1 MIPIWLL
8 SGRLGNQMFQLAYL
22 YAQQR
27 RGAIPDIWL
36 QYPEHFAG
44 AEDYIKEVFGEGIDR
59 LREPYISI
67 HIRRG
72 DYVKHRQ
79 FVQLWETDY
88 YWRAMAR
95 FEPCPDY
102 KFLIFSD
109 DMKWCKERFKGPRFV
124 FSWGR
129 NEVEDMNIMAGCR
142 HNIIA
147 NSSFSWW
154 AAYLNSN
161 PNKIVIYPKA
171 WHTDGVQRVG
181 FPKEWVSL

>member
-22 YAQQR
+22 YAQMQ

-36 QYPEHFAG
+36 QYPVHFRG
-44 AEDYIKEVFGEGIDR
+44 SEDYIKEVFGKGITP
-59 LREPYISI
+59 LRDKYVSI

-72 DYVKHRQ
+72 DYVKHSA

-88 YWRAMAR
+88 YERAMAQFPPGTR
-95 FEPCPDY
+95 
-102 KFLIFSD
+102 FLIFSD
-109 DMKWCKERFKGPRFV
+109 DIKWCKARFGTDNID
-124 FSWGR
+124 FSWGKD
-129 NEVEDMNIMAGCR
+129 EIEDMNLMAGCE

-154 AAYLNSN
+154 AAYLNPN
-161 PNKIVIYPKA
+161 PNKRVIYPKA

-181 FPKEWVSL
+181 FPSDWTCL